1 MFSKYTIEWWVSA
14 WLLYLALSLSVVML
28 VRDIRNSRARYDIK
42 TIKQHQERRKI
53 YEQPT
58 TKPTPISKRR
68 DVSNP

>member
-14 WLLYLALSLSVVML
+14 WLLCLALSLSVVML
-28 VRDIRNSRARYDIK
+28 VRDLKQSRADTK

-58 TKPTPISKRR
+58 TRPTPIFKRR